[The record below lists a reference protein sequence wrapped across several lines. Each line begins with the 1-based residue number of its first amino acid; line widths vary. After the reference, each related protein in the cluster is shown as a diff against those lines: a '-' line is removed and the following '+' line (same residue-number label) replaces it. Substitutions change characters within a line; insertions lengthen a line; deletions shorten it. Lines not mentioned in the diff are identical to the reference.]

1 MSGIGVGARVRD
13 ISGHSELL
21 GLSEP
26 GQGVIVSP
34 PEGWTVHWDNPL
46 IGSLN
51 WSNEQLELV
60 TPDASSQAEIER
72 LRKALEP
79 FANGSLDD
87 FGSSIFP
94 TIDAE
99 TARANARAALSG
111 SKA

>member
-26 GQGVIVSP
+26 GEGVIVSP

-51 WSNEQLELV
+51 WSDEQLELV
-60 TPDASSQAEIER
+60 SPDASSQAEIER
-72 LRKALEP
+72 LRDALELI
-79 FANGSLDD
+79 ATSDLVTDRWV
-87 FGSSIFP
+87 
-94 TIDAE
+94 AE
-99 TARANARAALSG
+99 HAYAALSG
-111 SKA
+111 GKP